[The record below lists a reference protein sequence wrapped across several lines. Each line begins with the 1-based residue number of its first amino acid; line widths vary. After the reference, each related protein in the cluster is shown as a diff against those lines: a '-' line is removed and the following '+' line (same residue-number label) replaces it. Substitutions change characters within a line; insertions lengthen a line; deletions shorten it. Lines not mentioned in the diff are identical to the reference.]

1 MSLILVF
8 FEAIFVF
15 KAYKNKI
22 FTKEVAFD
30 SYYIE
35 LISTEIKSFL
45 TRDTE

>member
-1 MSLILVF
+1 MLVF

-15 KAYKNKI
+15 KAYKNNI

-45 TRDTE
+45 ARDTE